1 MKEMPCAGTG
11 APADDGRNLTP
22 GMRQYREIK
31 AQYPD
36 AILFFHIGDFFETLE
51 GDAEIVSREL
61 DLVLTSRSKNGDQR
75 IPLAGVPHHA
85 GEGYIARLVAKGY
98 KVAICEQTEDPKT
111 AKGLVKREVVRVIT
125 PGTVI
130 DPVMLPS
137 SAPAYLMALCPGHK
151 NADWGMALLDISTGE
166 FFVFTHPSEGIL
178 ENVRSEIA
186 RYRPAECIVPST
198 VDENI
203 RACIGRDSVVIT
215 PYADDRF
222 ITGRARQT
230 LCDHFGVTTL
240 FGYGCEE
247 MPAATGAAGAALAYA
262 EETQKSALPQVSG
275 LSTRTSSQGMMLDAV
290 TLRNLEVH
298 ESIRGGTKGATLFST
313 LDRTKT
319 PMGSRL
325 LRRQLTRPLTDILQ
339 IDRRLDAVGYFAQNT
354 ALRISLRDLLS
365 KHADIERITAR
376 IAYGNAGPRDLVAL
390 ADSLATI
397 PEIKKIL
404 APEVSAKSGSGTQS
418 GAKSGSESFP
428 KNVAQAR
435 DMLFELPGVIDLV
448 RKAIAEDPPAI
459 AKNGGV
465 IRPGYSKE
473 LDDLTGVLHSGK
485 NWIVELQQQ
494 EREKTGI
501 RSLKIGYN
509 RIFGYYIDVSKTNLS
524 LVPDRYE
531 RRQTTSTGERYTIPE
546 LREKEAL
553 ITNADERVLA
563 LERSLYA
570 NLIDTFREKIP
581 ALQQIAAGIASL
593 DVAAALADVARS
605 YDYVRPQLDSSD
617 AIVCRDIR
625 HPVVEQSLCG
635 GFVPN
640 DADLAGSKT
649 QIMIITGANMAG
661 KSTYMRSVAL
671 CCIMAQAGSFVPAR
685 AARIGI
691 IDRIFTRVGAFDDLA
706 SGQSTFFVEMLELA
720 NILNNMT
727 PKSLVILDEI
737 GRGTSTADGCSIAK
751 AVLEYLHG
759 RSSAGPKTL
768 FATHFHELIGMEDEL
783 KRVNNYHFAVQETN
797 KEVVFLRKLIPGAT
811 DKSYGIHVA
820 RLAGIPK
827 KVTERADVIL
837 SESLDRAVVPGA
849 KPQRYT
855 QLLLVD
861 DRPSLPHQQTGP
873 AVTDPVIEALKKIDP
888 DSMTPLQALAKID
901 ELKKLAG
908 DTRMTGADR

>member
-1 MKEMPCAGTG
+1 MKTEPCSDTG
-11 APADDGRNLTP
+11 AAADDDRNLTP

-61 DLVLTSRSKNGDQR
+61 DLVLTSRSKNGDRR

-85 GEGYIARLVAKGY
+85 GESYIARLVAKGY
-98 KVAICEQTEDPKT
+98 KVAICEQIEDPKT

-130 DPVMLPS
+130 DPAMLPS
-137 SAPAYLMALCPGHK
+137 SAAAYLMAIAPGTK
-151 NADWGMALLDISTGE
+151 GGDWGMALLDISTGE
-166 FFVFTHPSEGIL
+166 FFVSTLPSEDIA
-178 ENVRSEIA
+178 ENIRSEIA

-198 VDENI
+198 VDEELRTSLQQN
-203 RACIGRDSVVIT
+203 GVVVT

-222 ITGRARQT
+222 LPDRAERT
-230 LCDHFGVTTL
+230 ILAHFGATSL
-240 FGYGCEE
+240 AGYGCDT
-247 MPAATGAAGAALAYA
+247 MPSAVGAGGAALAYA

-275 LSTRTSSQGMMLDAV
+275 LSVRTSAQSMMLDAV

-298 ESIRGGTKGATLFST
+298 ESIRGGNRGATLFSV

-325 LRRQLTRPLTDILQ
+325 LRRQITRPLTDVAQ
-339 IDRRLDAVGYFAQNT
+339 VNGRLDAVEYFVKNT
-354 ALRISLRDLLS
+354 ALRLSLADLLS
-365 KHADIERITAR
+365 HHADIERITAR

-397 PEIKKIL
+397 PEIKKCL
-404 APEVSAKSGSGTQS
+404 AAPPSPGPAPVPERVA
-418 GAKSGSESFP
+418 ES
-428 KNVAQAR
+428 R
-435 DMLFELPGVIDLV
+435 DMLSFLPEVIDLV
-448 RKAIAEDPPAI
+448 RNAITDDPPAI

-465 IRPGYSKE
+465 IRPGYSAE
-473 LDDLTGVLHSGK
+473 LDEMTGILHSGK

-501 RSLKIGYN
+501 KSLKIGYN
-509 RIFGYYIDVSKTNLS
+509 RVFGYYIDVSKTNVS
-524 LVPDRYE
+524 LVPARYE
-531 RRQTTSTGERYTIPE
+531 RRQTTATGERYTIPE

-563 LERSLYA
+563 LERKLYA
-570 NLIDTFREKIP
+570 GLIDEIRTKIP
-581 ALQQIAAGIASL
+581 VLQQIATGIATL
-593 DVAAALADVARS
+593 DVFAALADVAQAG
-605 YDYVRPQLDSSD
+605 DYVRPQLDTGD
-617 AIVCRDIR
+617 AISCRDVR
-625 HPVVEQSLCG
+625 HPVVERSLAG

-640 DADLAGSKT
+640 DADLSGSKT

-685 AARIGI
+685 SARIGI

-737 GRGTSTADGCSIAK
+737 GRGTSTVDGCSIAK

-759 RSSAGPKTL
+759 KSSAGPKTL
-768 FATHFHELIGMEDEL
+768 FATHFHELIDMEEEL
-783 KRVNNYHFAVQETN
+783 KRVKNYHFAVQET
-797 KEVVFLRKLIPGAT
+797 KQDVVFLRKLIPGAT

-827 KVTERADVIL
+827 KVTDRADMIL
-837 SESLDRAVVPGA
+837 NESLNRSVAPGA

-855 QLLLVD
+855 QILLVD
-861 DRPSLPHQQTGP
+861 DSAPVRAGP
-873 AVTDPVIEALKKIDP
+873 EKPDPVVMELSRINP
-888 DSMTPLQALAKID
+888 DTMTPMQALAKLA
-901 ELKKLAG
+901 ELKSLVKKSDGTDPKEAE
-908 DTRMTGADR
+908 R